1 MKTKEKNTKTPVT
14 ANNQMYTC
22 VGKEEIWLN
31 AVRSRKECLEKL
43 IAKKE
48 DALRH
53 APEGHLRIHDKK
65 SYSQY
70 YWIKDSG
77 DTRGFF
83 IKKKNYNT
91 ARKLAQKDY
100 DQRFIKYA
108 KKEVKTISKYLE
120 CIENNGLTTVFD
132 NLSDKRRVL
141 VTPYI
146 SSDDIYAKEWME
158 EEYPPMG
165 FDEKIAEFY
174 SDSGLRVRSKT
185 EIIIADMLEKNGIPF
200 KYERPLYLK
209 NWGTVRPDFTCLNVR
224 TRKEY
229 VWEHFGKMN
238 DEDYATENIAKIHAY
253 ERNGFIMGSN
263 MIMTFET
270 SEHPIN
276 SNNIK
281 LLIQKFLL

>member
-83 IKKKNYNT
+83 IK
-91 ARKLAQKDY
+91 R
-100 DQRFIKYA
+100 
-108 KKEVKTISKYLE
+108 KTI
-120 CIENNGLTTVFD
+120 IRRENWHRRIMIKGS
-132 NLSDKRRVL
+132 LSMQKR
-141 VTPYI
+141 
-146 SSDDIYAKEWME
+146 K
-158 EEYPPMG
+158 
-165 FDEKIAEFY
+165 
-174 SDSGLRVRSKT
+174 
-185 EIIIADMLEKNGIPF
+185 
-200 KYERPLYLK
+200 
-209 NWGTVRPDFTCLNVR
+209 
-224 TRKEY
+224 
-229 VWEHFGKMN
+229 
-238 DEDYATENIAKIHAY
+238 
-253 ERNGFIMGSN
+253 
-263 MIMTFET
+263 
-270 SEHPIN
+270 
-276 SNNIK
+276 
-281 LLIQKFLL
+281 